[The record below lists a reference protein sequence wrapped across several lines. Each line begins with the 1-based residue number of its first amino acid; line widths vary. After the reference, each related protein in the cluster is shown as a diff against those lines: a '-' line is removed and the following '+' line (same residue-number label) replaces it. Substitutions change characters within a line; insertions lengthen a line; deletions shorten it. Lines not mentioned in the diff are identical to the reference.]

1 MDRIPRTCPEYQE
14 EIPSVCKRKVSSCV
28 PSFFPHYMRKILSF
42 SPGLKSSVWTA
53 SFSVLCFCF
62 LQRCQQWSQPY
73 MTAQEIYLFMKK
85 VSEGNLVRMS
95 CWHWGQK
102 TPVVLIQPL
111 HEPSGW
117 RGLWWCPSY
126 YGIQTLQVIDGVISC
141 SPPSD
146 IIHYTGCS
154 YKPDAQDYV
163 LPLRQ
168 VKHFAPY
175 MRDDW
180 TSSVSFPHK

>member
-102 TPVVLIQPL
+102 NPVVLIQSHNGASAWALGMERSVMMLFMLWHSDFAGHKWGGFLFSTQWYHPL
-111 HEPSGW
+111 HW
-117 RGLWWCPSY
+117 VFL
-126 YGIQTLQVIDGVISC
+126 
-141 SPPSD
+141 
-146 IIHYTGCS
+146 
-154 YKPDAQDYV
+154 
-163 LPLRQ
+163 
-168 VKHFAPY
+168 
-175 MRDDW
+175 
-180 TSSVSFPHK
+180 